1 MKTIKTA
8 NGIKKIEDWNYDL
21 VPLQLRSILQEHRL
35 TLINRLIQGGVASY
49 VDYKFNKKVQSQQL
63 TKIIEDLE
71 SLKRS
76 GIDIDTYEPIF
87 QDVLNREYTAL
98 TNVLFYAEIDKTIQ
112 ETLQQSN
119 LFTDRNHFYFR

>member
-1 MKTIKTA
+1 MKTVKTA

-21 VPLQLRSILQEHRL
+21 VPLQLRSILQEHRS
-35 TLINRLIQGGVASY
+35 TLITRLIQGGVESY
-49 VDYKFNKKVQSQQL
+49 IDYKFNKKIQHQQL
-63 TKIIEDLE
+63 TKIINDLE

-87 QDVLNREYTAL
+87 QDVLDREYTAL
-98 TNVLFYAEIDKTIQ
+98 TNALFYAEIDRTIQ